1 MIASITLLA
10 ENDYVGMTFWLA
22 TAIMLA
28 SAVFFFVERSDVPAK
43 WRTSM
48 TVAGLV
54 TGISFRHYLYMR
66 EAHLQGEVTTVFRYV
81 DWLITVP
88 LQIVEFYLILAAVTA
103 VTSVLFWRLLG
114 ASLVML
120 IFGFLGEAGLIDVTV
135 GFVIGMAG
143 WIYIIYEI
151 FAGEAAKVS
160 EGSNNPGGQFAFNT
174 LRLIVTVGWAIY
186 PIGYFLGYLSGAET
200 TNFDTVNIVYNLADL
215 VNKTAFGLAIYVGA
229 TMDSSK

>member
-28 SAVFFFVERSDVPAK
+28 STVFFFIERSDVSGK

-54 TGISFRHYLYMR
+54 TGIAFWHYLYMR
-66 EAHLQGEVTTVFRYV
+66 EAHLQGEVTTVFRYI

-120 IFGFLGEAGLIDVTV
+120 VFGFLGEAGLVDATV
-135 GFVIGMAG
+135 GFILGMAG

-151 FAGEAAKVS
+151 FAGEAAKLS
-160 EGSNNPGGQFAFNT
+160 EGSKNAGGQFAFNT

-186 PIGYFLGYLSGAET
+186 PIGYFLGYLSGSET
-200 TNFDTVNIVYNLADL
+200 TDFGTVNIIYNIADL
-215 VNKTAFGLAIYVGA
+215 VNKTAFGLAIWVGA